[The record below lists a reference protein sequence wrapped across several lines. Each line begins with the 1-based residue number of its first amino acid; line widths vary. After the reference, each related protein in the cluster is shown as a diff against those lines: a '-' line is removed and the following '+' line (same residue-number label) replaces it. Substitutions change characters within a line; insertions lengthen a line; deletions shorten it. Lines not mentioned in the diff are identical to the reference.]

1 MTRSTTWRRRTP
13 LRTRTRSRK
22 RSDRRWN
29 LREVNFPLFSFSMT
43 MIKQNK
49 TLHGLL
55 KNTKNKITE
64 KTLSDCDVSGVLQC
78 CKVARY
84 VANHVS
90 FHSPITMTE
99 QKKTLGLLKN
109 KKNHRKNTS
118 NVVHL
123 PGMSPTM
130 SLVIHQLQ

>member
-1 MTRSTTWRRRTP
+1 
-13 LRTRTRSRK
+13 
-22 RSDRRWN
+22 
-29 LREVNFPLFSFSMT
+29 MT

-109 KKNHRKNTS
+109 KKSQKKHFQCCTLARYVANHVSCHRNHHRELHCYDS
-118 NVVHL
+118 HRNHCSQ
-123 PGMSPTM
+123 GDIH
-130 SLVIHQLQ
+130 VIISCQIVSCIPKQTEITLK